1 MNTRKRS
8 LTFDIKDQAQQLF
21 SLEQGS
27 PFDQLEFYIEQDQ
40 LIVSCQ
46 LPQDAVS
53 GNQIRITANHQ
64 DNRDVDFVGIL
75 KLKEKDIMTGKVEVA
90 LKGSGKSGSY
100 NLQLSLLGYK
110 QRVKNSM
117 DYMASLGHD
126 IHPRKDD
133 EWTVAENTKTASGM
147 LQAVAKYLRNEF
159 SALLGSTR
167 QAYLTERK

>member
-27 PFDQLEFYIEQDQ
+27 PFDQLEFYTEQDQ

-75 KLKEKDIMTGKVEVA
+75 KLKEKDIMTGTVEVA

-117 DYMASLGHD
+117 DYMASLSYD
-126 IHPRKDD
+126 IHPRKED
-133 EWTVAENTKTASGM
+133 ERTVAEKTKTTSGV
-147 LQAVAKYLRNEF
+147 LQAVVRYLRNEF

>member
-21 SLEQGS
+21 FLEQGS

-40 LIVSCQ
+40 LIVSCL

-64 DNRDVDFVGIL
+64 DNRDVDFIGIY
-75 KLKEKDIMTGKVEVA
+75 KLKEKDIMTGTVEIY
-90 LKGSGKSGSY
+90 LGGSGKSGSY

-117 DYMASLGHD
+117 DYMACLPRE
-126 IHPRKDD
+126 IHPRKED
-133 EWTVAENTKTASGM
+133 EWAAADDNGTTSRI
-147 LQAVAKYLRNEF
+147 LQAIAKYLRNEF
-159 SALLGSTR
+159 SALLSSTR
-167 QAYLTERK
+167 QTYLTERK

>member
-27 PFDQLEFYIEQDQ
+27 PFDQLEFYTEQDQ

-46 LPQDAVS
+46 LPKDAVS

-75 KLKEKDIMTGKVEVA
+75 KLKEKDIMTGTVEVV
-90 LKGSGKSGSY
+90 LKGSGKAGVY

-117 DYMASLGHD
+117 DYMASLAYD
-126 IHPRKDD
+126 ILPRKEE
-133 EWTVAENTKTASGM
+133 EWTVAENTKTTSGV
-147 LQAVAKYLRNEF
+147 LQAVVRYLRNEF

>member
-8 LTFDIKDQAQQLF
+8 LTFDIQDQAQQLF
-21 SLEQGS
+21 FLEQGS
-27 PFDQLEFYIEQDQ
+27 PFDQLEFFIEQDQ
-40 LIVSCQ
+40 LVVSCQ

-64 DNRDVDFVGIL
+64 DNRDVDFVGMA
-75 KLKEKDIMTGKVEVA
+75 KLKEKDIMTGTIEVRLSGA
-90 LKGSGKSGSY
+90 GKSGSY

-117 DYMASLGHD
+117 DYMAYLPRE
-126 IHPRKDD
+126 IHPN
-133 EWTVAENTKTASGM
+133 ENQALVTANNPRHAGG
-147 LQAVAKYLRNEF
+147 LFQAVIQYLRTEINN
-159 SALLGSTR
+159 LLGSTR